1 MRHFERLVI
10 EGLGLDRHP
19 ELRDEYFRHYRRLVH
34 LVQVPSPELRE
45 AAEAAAQR
53 LGLAYEERYTGYGD
67 LATTLAHVAH
77 GATQVNEVVVPLT
90 ALANRHR
97 GAA

>member
-53 LGLAYEERYTGYGD
+53 LGLAFEERHTGYGD
-67 LATTLAHVAH
+67 LATTLGQVAQV
-77 GATQVNEVVVPLT
+77 ATRVNEVVVPLA

>member
-1 MRHFERLVI
+1 
-10 EGLGLDRHP
+10 
-19 ELRDEYFRHYRRLVH
+19 

-67 LATTLAHVAH
+67 LATKLAQVAH
-77 GATQVNEVVVPLT
+77 GATQVNEVVVPLA